1 MLTGDNMVFLYI
13 TVIFFSLLGVI
24 TFIGQMYLA
33 FYRVKNPSVKQ
44 SMVLTV
50 KQSEESDVETEVKM
64 ALSRLGWLNRDD
76 FDVITAV
83 DCGLQPPSS
92 EVCRELFSQHD
103 IKMIKKEELLS
114 IIDDGR
120 KDK

>member
-24 TFIGQMYLA
+24 TFIGQLYLA

-44 SMVLTV
+44 SIVLTV
-50 KQSEESDVETEVKM
+50 KQSGESDVETEVKM